1 MILDEHYYIII
12 DMKRFKKLN
21 LEFAKFL
28 PTKKDKIKWFINDCI
43 NYIVPFNVRLFYYNH
58 IKTIWAPKHK
68 RIRKAVPR
76 YWMDL
81 DYVLLQV
88 NFEIIKS
95 FYEDE
100 FLLDNID
107 WEADNKHKEFAEWLI
122 ATYHYITV
130 TRPELEAEKEASYP
144 DSDDYNRNITSK
156 KLYKELYGDV
166 DRIENY
172 IHKRDTKALTELVK
186 YRDFLWT

>member
-1 MILDEHYYIII
+1 M
-12 DMKRFKKLN
+12 KKLN
-21 LEFAKFL
+21 LEFTKFL

-58 IKTIWAPKHK
+58 VKPIWAPKHK

-100 FLLDNID
+100 YLLDNID
-107 WEADNKHKEFAEWLI
+107 WEADDRHKEFAEWLY

-130 TRPELEAEKEASYP
+130 TRPELEREMNEAYP
-144 DSDDYNRNITSK
+144 DTNDFNNKINSK

-166 DRIENY
+166 DRIEKY